1 MKTTEQIRSHSA
13 RLRLYTLP
21 RVFEA
26 EAHIAQEQQK
36 THLEFLRDLL
46 AREVEERDSK
56 DLQRRL
62 KAAHLPAR
70 HDLDLFDHNYSQG
83 ITAPRLR
90 ELRELSW
97 LEQTYNIILMGP
109 SGTGKTF
116 IASGLVHDAVLQG
129 YKAYMVTMEEVINT
143 IRMKPLMPSAM
154 TTYNRLIRADLIA
167 IDDIMLFPVR
177 KEEATGFFNLINT
190 LHERTSLIITT
201 NKAPT
206 EWAKTLDDEV
216 LATAILDRLLYRC
229 EVIKLSGKSYRMGNR
244 KTIFSEK
251 NDASVQAGASPSLD

>member
-1 MKTTEQIRSHSA
+1 
-13 RLRLYTLP
+13 
-21 RVFEA
+21 
-26 EAHIAQEQQK
+26 
-36 THLEFLRDLL
+36 
-46 AREVEERDSK
+46 
-56 DLQRRL
+56 
-62 KAAHLPAR
+62 
-70 HDLDLFDHNYSQG
+70 
-83 ITAPRLR
+83 
-90 ELRELSW
+90 
-97 LEQTYNIILMGP
+97 
-109 SGTGKTF
+109 
-116 IASGLVHDAVLQG
+116 
-129 YKAYMVTMEEVINT
+129 
-143 IRMKPLMPSAM
+143 MKPLMPSAM